1 MTSLGVCALVRV
13 RERVTMARQT
23 KVTGI
28 RRSALDWAG
37 LGDAVGRFAVNGIL
51 VVARAPR

>member
-1 MTSLGVCALVRV
+1 
-13 RERVTMARQT
+13 MARQT

-37 LGDAVGRFAVNGIL
+37 LGDAASRFAVNGIL